1 MVKTHEVSLTSS
13 LFSNVRDYDY
23 FIIQNNNYETGDYVL
38 FKEVETKEVETIEET
53 TKETGMHKM
62 TKIRDVIMSDG
73 LKEGYVLL
81 FLSGLN

>member
-23 FIIQNNNYETGDYVL
+23 FIIQNDNYETGDYVL
-38 FKEVETKEVETIEET
+38 FKEVETIEET

>member
-38 FKEVETKEVETIEET
+38 FKEVETIEET

>member
-23 FIIQNNNYETGDYVL
+23 FIIQNNNHETGDYVL
-38 FKEVETKEVETIEET
+38 FKEVETIEET
-53 TKETGMHKM
+53 TKETEMHKM

>member
-13 LFSNVRDYDY
+13 LFSNVRDYYY

-38 FKEVETKEVETIEET
+38 FKEVETIEET

-62 TKIRDVIMSDG
+62 TKIRDVITSDG

>member
-23 FIIQNNNYETGDYVL
+23 FIIQNDNYETGDYIL
-38 FKEVETKEVETIEET
+38 FKEVETIEET

>member
-38 FKEVETKEVETIEET
+38 FKEVETVEET

-62 TKIRDVIMSDG
+62 TKIRDVITSDG
-73 LKEGYVLL
+73 LKERYVLL
-81 FLSGLN
+81 FLRGHN

>member
-38 FKEVETKEVETIEET
+38 FKEVETIEET

-62 TKIRDVIMSDG
+62 TKIRDVITSDG

>member
-23 FIIQNNNYETGDYVL
+23 FIIQNNNYETGDYIL
-38 FKEVETKEVETIEET
+38 FKEVETVEET

-62 TKIRDVIMSDG
+62 TKIRDVITSDG

>member
-38 FKEVETKEVETIEET
+38 FKEVETIEET

-62 TKIRDVIMSDG
+62 TKIRDVITSDG
-73 LKEGYVLL
+73 LKERYVLL

>member
-23 FIIQNNNYETGDYVL
+23 FIIQNNNYEIGDYVL
-38 FKEVETKEVETIEET
+38 FKEVETVEET

-62 TKIRDVIMSDG
+62 TKIRDVITSDG

>member
-38 FKEVETKEVETIEET
+38 FKEVETVEET

-62 TKIRDVIMSDG
+62 TKIRDVITSDG

>member
-23 FIIQNNNYETGDYVL
+23 FIIQNNNYEIGDYVL
-38 FKEVETKEVETIEET
+38 FKEVETVEET

>member
-1 MVKTHEVSLTSS
+1 MVKCKKGAN
-13 LFSNVRDYDY
+13 NVRDYDY
-23 FIIQNNNYETGDYVL
+23 FIIQNDNYETGDYVL
-38 FKEVETKEVETIEET
+38 FKEVETVEET

-62 TKIRDVIMSDG
+62 TKIKDIIHSDG